1 MQDQVLSDKL
11 SSLKE
16 KIEGELK
23 QLKSSKE
30 LYEFKNLYLEG
41 KKSKISEL
49 MKEMG
54 KLAPEERAGYGKSV
68 NDLKSWAFDRFAD
81 MEDKMK
87 KLELMHRYEREKI
100 DLTIPAQPVKIGN
113 LHPVTLVRNQL
124 IDIFAGMGF
133 EIYEGSEIVWA
144 RKTEVENNS
153 VVELIYLQEGANC
166 EQFNRFVDF
175 FKANCEREIH
185 GENVEKFLTENEFEI
200 DEYMNFFE
208 YDPAHPAQTFLEYAK
223 ENGIGITYVK
233 VDDDF
238 GHVAQTVGTESPFDS
253 NLNLISES
261 FPEKFVNLLS
271 TFFFQP
277 YFCEAKIDQLEERK
291 LELEKLAKTQ
301 SYQERLE
308 NKTDTKIVNCLK
320 SIAAYQNDLNYFNQK
335 YGEREMAKTEKFLN
349 ELEQKYNLGQEQ

>member
-1 MQDQVLSDKL
+1 MNTKWLNKL
-11 SSLKE
+11 NE
-16 KIEGELK
+16 K
-23 QLKSSKE
+23 QL
-30 LYEFKNLYLEG
+30 
-41 KKSKISEL
+41 
-49 MKEMG
+49 
-54 KLAPEERAGYGKSV
+54 V
-68 NDLKSWAFDRFAD
+68 
-81 MEDKMK
+81 
-87 KLELMHRYEREKI
+87 
-100 DLTIPAQPVKIGN
+100 
-113 LHPVTLVRNQL
+113 
-124 IDIFAGMGF
+124 GF

-277 YFCEAKIDQLEERK
+277 Y
-291 LELEKLAKTQ
+291 
-301 SYQERLE
+301 
-308 NKTDTKIVNCLK
+308 
-320 SIAAYQNDLNYFNQK
+320 
-335 YGEREMAKTEKFLN
+335 
-349 ELEQKYNLGQEQ
+349 

>member
-1 MQDQVLSDKL
+1 MNTKWLNKL
-11 SSLKE
+11 DE
-16 KIEGELK
+16 K
-23 QLKSSKE
+23 QL
-30 LYEFKNLYLEG
+30 
-41 KKSKISEL
+41 
-49 MKEMG
+49 
-54 KLAPEERAGYGKSV
+54 V
-68 NDLKSWAFDRFAD
+68 
-81 MEDKMK
+81 
-87 KLELMHRYEREKI
+87 
-100 DLTIPAQPVKIGN
+100 
-113 LHPVTLVRNQL
+113 
-124 IDIFAGMGF
+124 GF

-166 EQFNRFVDF
+166 ELFNRFVDF

-208 YDPAHPAQTFLEYAK
+208 YDRAHPAQTFLEYAK

-238 GHVAQTVGTESPFDS
+238 GHVAQPVGTESPFDS

>member
-124 IDIFAGMGF
+124 IDIDFGEDDTVLHNELMFHCRHIFELVAASITFYRFCGSDIKKKNTLFDFTKAFQAENGLIVTDEYEINGEKTVTRESFIFAPGDISMQKNGKIAAVKKMAVKAETVF
-133 EIYEGSEIVWA
+133 SNGEKLDFSDEIHDIEGS
-144 RKTEVENNS
+144 NNVIMS
-153 VVELIYLQEGANC
+153 VMKLFSGLW
-166 EQFNRFVDF
+166 
-175 FKANCEREIH
+175 K
-185 GENVEKFLTENEFEI
+185 
-200 DEYMNFFE
+200 
-208 YDPAHPAQTFLEYAK
+208 
-223 ENGIGITYVK
+223 GIGRKIGIRRNFYFT
-233 VDDDF
+233 
-238 GHVAQTVGTESPFDS
+238 
-253 NLNLISES
+253 
-261 FPEKFVNLLS
+261 NLLPS
-271 TFFFQP
+271 SLYGVFIQAVALVTT
-277 YFCEAKIDQLEERK
+277 A
-291 LELEKLAKTQ
+291 
-301 SYQERLE
+301 
-308 NKTDTKIVNCLK
+308 LK
-320 SIAAYQNDLNYFNQK
+320 SNS
-335 YGEREMAKTEKFLN
+335 
-349 ELEQKYNLGQEQ
+349 

>member
-1 MQDQVLSDKL
+1 MNTKWLNKL
-11 SSLKE
+11 NE
-16 KIEGELK
+16 K
-23 QLKSSKE
+23 QLVGLE
-30 LYEFKNLYLEG
+30 LYK
-41 KKSKISEL
+41 
-49 MKEMG
+49 
-54 KLAPEERAGYGKSV
+54 
-68 NDLKSWAFDRFAD
+68 
-81 MEDKMK
+81 
-87 KLELMHRYEREKI
+87 
-100 DLTIPAQPVKIGN
+100 
-113 LHPVTLVRNQL
+113 
-124 IDIFAGMGF
+124 
-133 EIYEGSEIVWA
+133 GSEIVWA

-166 EQFNRFVDF
+166 EQFNRFVEF
-175 FKANCEREIH
+175 FKRNCESEIH
-185 GENVEKFLTENEFEI
+185 GENVEKFLTENEYEI

-271 TFFFQP
+271 TFFYQP